1 MISADAI
8 YVGIDPASG
17 RKAFSYAA
25 LDNDLKLVAL
35 ADGESEDLEAFLT
48 SWQSAV
54 VAVNAPSHVNC
65 GFVRRKLE
73 NEMTNPRQHQIR
85 GADLRVA
92 EYELRE
98 RGIAVSG
105 TPSRVDA
112 CPGWVQAGFVLYGQ
126 LSGSGFVPSPNPESR
141 YHWLETHP
149 HACYCVLLDQIPLPR
164 PTLEGRLQRQSVLYE
179 RGVGIHDAMGFF
191 EEITRFRLLKGI
203 LPWEIIHAPE
213 ALDVLVAAYTA
224 WMSVHKPEE
233 VTRLGEAEEG
243 LITLPGLLKDK
254 Y

>member
-1 MISADAI
+1 MFFKDAI

-17 RKAFSYAA
+17 RKAYTYAA
-25 LDNDLKLVAL
+25 LDNDLKLVTL
-35 ADGESEDLEAFLT
+35 ADGENEDLAAFL
-48 SWQSAV
+48 SARKSAV

-73 NEMTNPRQHQIR
+73 NERAGSGLHQIR
-85 GADLRVA
+85 GADMRVA

-98 RGIAVSG
+98 RGIIVGG
-105 TPSRVDA
+105 TPGRTDA
-112 CPGWVQAGFVLYGQ
+112 CPGWIQAGFSLYDQ
-126 LSGSGFVPSPNPESR
+126 LTELGFEPSPMPEAPCQ
-141 YHWLETHP
+141 WLETHP
-149 HACYCVLLDQIPLPR
+149 HACYCVLLEQNPLPR

-179 RGVGIHDAMGFF
+179 RGVGVQDALGFF

-203 LPWEIIHAPE
+203 LPWEMIHAPA

-233 VTRLGEAEEG
+233 VSRLGETEEG
-243 LITLPGLLKDK
+243 LITVPGLLKEK